1 MMTAG
6 GVIATLFFQG
16 DLLISGS
23 IIKPGLSSPIRA
35 RITYIDIY
43 ESLQS
48 MGPVLNHI
56 FITRIIM
63 SAQIIGIL
71 HFSTHIY
78 LYTTHTNIITRNT
91 NA

>member
-16 DLLISGS
+16 DLLIYGS

-35 RITYIDIY
+35 RITYIY

-78 LYTTHTNIITRNT
+78 LYTTHTNIITRNI